1 MKNKKQK
8 KHYRKMAKALSEVSS
23 LLQLLNSRIDLI
35 NQMILSLHVA
45 VSKPASK
52 QMPTQVFTT
61 PLKQRRKLPP
71 EGVYFNDEEE

>member
-8 KHYRKMAKALSEVSS
+8 KHYRKMVKVLSEVSNS
-23 LLQLLNSRIDLI
+23 LQLLNSRIDLV

-45 VSKPASK
+45 VSKPANR
-52 QMPTQVFTT
+52 QAPIQVFTT
-61 PLKQRRKLPP
+61 PLKQRCKLPP